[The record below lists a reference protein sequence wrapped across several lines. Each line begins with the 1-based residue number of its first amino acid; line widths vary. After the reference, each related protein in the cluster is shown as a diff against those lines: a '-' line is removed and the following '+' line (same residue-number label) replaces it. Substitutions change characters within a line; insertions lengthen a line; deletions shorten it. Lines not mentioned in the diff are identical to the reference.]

1 MEIANIIGEEIYARS
16 KDRNDWEFVFFALFD
31 GCNSAKRIH
40 GLFSKP
46 EWVHHNGETTDRG

>member
-1 MEIANIIGEEIYARS
+1 
-16 KDRNDWEFVFFALFD
+16 VFFALFD